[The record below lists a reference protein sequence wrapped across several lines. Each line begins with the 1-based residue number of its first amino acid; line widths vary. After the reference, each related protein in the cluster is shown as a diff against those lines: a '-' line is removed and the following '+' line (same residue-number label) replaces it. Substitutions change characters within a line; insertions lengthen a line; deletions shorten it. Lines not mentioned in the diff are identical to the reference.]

1 VLQVSL
7 AIDLSF
13 YLDSFDLCKLLYV
26 LEANGEVFGFGMLYW
41 VHGDFYETF
50 VVTIYGHC

>member
-1 VLQVSL
+1 MLQVSL

-50 VVTIYGHC
+50 IVTIYGHC